1 MNIKAKKGKKLTLDK
16 KDSNRSLIGM
26 DTKRTGIT
34 MISSSEM
41 SQYLSKPNSQSIT
54 SLLNSTLISS

>member
-1 MNIKAKKGKKLTLDK
+1 MNIKAKKGKKLTMDK
-16 KDSNRSLIGM
+16 KDSNRSLIGGM

-41 SQYLSKPNSQSIT
+41 SQY
-54 SLLNSTLISS
+54 